1 MPARTTPFS
10 VYPIV
15 LALGLAVAGCDGGD
29 NPLAPAG
36 ADPATPGSS
45 APSSETSI
53 TVDAVGPEF
62 LTAGSGPR
70 ILFSS
75 SRSGFWDLYRMAPDG
90 TGVVRVTSFSSLEG
104 APAWSPDNKR
114 IAFSRLRPDASN
126 VLHRDIY
133 LMNADGSGK
142 RWIEPQPS
150 SARIMNPSWSPD
162 GTRLV
167 VSVEIPDVPQLMLMN
182 VATGA
187 MSFIVGAQGTVSGNY
202 PSFEPTGKK
211 IVYLSSNYSSIE
223 TINVDGSGHAV
234 ILAGAPYEFQT
245 PRYSPDGKRLAFAR
259 RIGGNEDVYVR
270 TLATG
275 TIKRLTFHTSD
286 DYAPTWSADG
296 SRIAFNSF
304 RAGPSQIFTVSSAGG
319 TQTRITHTT
328 TQEAEPAW
336 SH

>member
-1 MPARTTPFS
+1 MPARTAPFS
-10 VYPIV
+10 VHTIV
-15 LALGLAVAGCDGGD
+15 LALSLAVAACDGGD
-29 NPLAPAG
+29 SPLASAG
-36 ADPATPGSS
+36 ADLTEPGGST
-45 APSSETSI
+45 AVET
-53 TVDAVGPEF
+53 AAPEF

-142 RWIEPQPS
+142 RWILPQPS

-167 VSVEIPDVPQLMLMN
+167 VSVEMPDVPQLMLMN

-187 MSFIVGAQGTVSGNY
+187 MSFIIGAQGAVSGNY
-202 PSFEPTGKK
+202 PSFDPTGKK
-211 IVYLSSNYSSIE
+211 ILYLGSDYGSIE
-223 TINVDGSGHAV
+223 TINVDGSGHTV
-234 ILAGAPYEFQT
+234 IMAGAPYEFQT

-259 RIGGNEDVYVR
+259 RVSGNEDVYVR

-275 TIKRLTFHTSD
+275 TTKRLTFHTSD
-286 DYAPTWSADG
+286 DYAPTWSPDG

-304 RAGPSQIFTVSSAGG
+304 RAGPSQIYTVSSAGG
-319 TQTRITHTT
+319 TQTRITQTT

>member
-1 MPARTTPFS
+1 MPARTTPFR
-10 VYPIV
+10 VHTIV
-15 LALGLAVAGCDGGD
+15 IALSLAVAACDGGD

-36 ADPATPGSS
+36 GDLAAPESS
-45 APSSETSI
+45 APASEASAI
-53 TVDAVGPEF
+53 VEGAAPEF

-90 TGVVRVTSFSSLEG
+90 TGVVRVTSFSSLDG
-104 APAWSPDNKR
+104 APAW
-114 IAFSRLRPDASN
+114 N

-142 RWIEPQPS
+142 RWIESQPS

-187 MSFIVGAQGTVSGNY
+187 MSFIVGAQGAVSGFY
-202 PSFEPTGKK
+202 PSFDPTGKK

-223 TINVDGSGHAV
+223 TVNVDGSGHTV
-234 ILAGAPYEFQT
+234 IMAGAPYEFQT

-259 RIGGNEDVYVR
+259 RVSGNQDIYVR

-275 TIKRLTFHTSD
+275 TIKRLTFNTSD
-286 DYAPTWSADG
+286 DYAPTWSSDG

-304 RAGPSQIFTVSSAGG
+304 RAGPSQIYTVSSAGG